1 MTHVRT
7 KLQTRP
13 QINTVGD
20 ILEKESVKELV
31 QFERYCRDNALWE
44 EMDRCYTADSQI
56 IISWFHG
63 TGHEFV
69 EASKK
74 MAGRAPHKIYNTQ
87 VWLHGDRAVAV
98 MITTIQKRVELD
110 GVLLELNSDAKLVF
124 RLRKEDGMWFIAGME
139 GVYEKDS
146 LTPVV
151 PAGGFTLPKQALTEF
166 RESYGCL
173 AWVLSRS
180 GYEIDGELPG
190 IDRPDLVDAFFK
202 KTEEWLNQDS
212 IQ

>member
-31 QFERYCRDNALWE
+31 QFERYCRDNALWD

-98 MITTIQKRVELD
+98 MITTIQ
-110 GVLLELNSDAKLVF
+110 
-124 RLRKEDGMWFIAGME
+124 
-139 GVYEKDS
+139 
-146 LTPVV
+146 
-151 PAGGFTLPKQALTEF
+151 
-166 RESYGCL
+166 
-173 AWVLSRS
+173 
-180 GYEIDGELPG
+180 
-190 IDRPDLVDAFFK
+190 
-202 KTEEWLNQDS
+202 
-212 IQ
+212 

>member
-31 QFERYCRDNALWE
+31 QFERYCRDNALWD

-124 RLRKEDGMWFIAGME
+124 RLRKEEGMWFIGGGIRE
-139 GVYEKDS
+139 RQSD
-146 LTPVV
+146 
-151 PAGGFTLPKQALTEF
+151 AGGAGRRLYPSEAGA
-166 RESYGCL
+166 R
-173 AWVLSRS
+173 
-180 GYEIDGELPG
+180 
-190 IDRPDLVDAFFK
+190 
-202 KTEEWLNQDS
+202 
-212 IQ
+212 